1 MSRQGLFAAY
11 RVSQVRVENDRTRT
25 LVFDSPLPG
34 SHPGQY
40 VMAWLPGIGEKPF
53 SISGNDPLALTVADV
68 GPVSH
73 ALSLVRP
80 GERVWMRGPLGKGYE
95 LISQS
100 HLLVGGG
107 YGAAPLSLLARQ
119 ARTIGHTVAVVLGAK
134 THDELMM
141 VAAFE
146 ELGCAICLTT
156 EDGSAG
162 VQGLVTDVIEQAC
175 MKQHPGCI
183 YACGPTGMLTAV
195 GKAAQLLELPAQL
208 SFEALIRCGVGLCGS
223 CELPEDLCLTLGISP
238 GFLVC
243 HDGPVARVN

>member
-1 MSRQGLFAAY
+1 MSRQGLFDAY

-25 LVFDSPLPG
+25 LVFDSPLPE
-34 SHPGQY
+34 SYPGQY

-53 SISGNDPLALTVADV
+53 SISGNDPLALMVADV

-80 GERVWMRGPLGKGYE
+80 GERVWLRGPLGKGYE

-119 ARTIGHTVAVVLGAK
+119 ARPIGHSVTVVLGAK
-134 THDELMM
+134 TRDDLMM

-146 ELGCAICLTT
+146 ELGCAIYLTT

-162 VQGLVTDVIEQAC
+162 VRGLVTDVIEQAC
-175 MKQHPGCI
+175 MEQHPGCI